1 MLYNNLYI
9 GYYNVEYK
17 YIYKQSLRCDD
28 NPAVGEA
35 GWRALA
41 TALPHLQVRFC

>member
-1 MLYNNLYI
+1 MYYILDIIMLNIN
-9 GYYNVEYK
+9 
-17 YIYKQSLRCDD
+17 IYKQSLCCDD

-41 TALPHLQVRFC
+41 TALPHLQVRFLLT

>member
-1 MLYNNLYI
+1 MYILDIIML
-9 GYYNVEYK
+9 NVN
-17 YIYKQSLRCDD
+17 IYQQSLRCDD

-41 TALPHLQVRFC
+41 TALPHLKVRFC